1 MWQSQS
7 RSLKRAQPR
16 RGIFIRLL
24 HKIATEITAIVSGK
38 AKMNGR
44 VVSAGEIV
52 VIQPGEARGFEALE
66 DTVTTVVKIPGVLN
80 AVEE

>member
-1 MWQSQS
+1 
-7 RSLKRAQPR
+7 
-16 RGIFIRLL
+16 
-24 HKIATEITAIVSGK
+24 
-38 AKMNGR
+38 MNGR

-52 VIQPGEARGFEALE
+52 VIQPGEATGFEALE